1 MKLLVM
7 SSLIDRLLKRKPV
20 ADEKIRYIEQRFD
33 YDCGQTCLD
42 MLGYDGHKMFPGRAL
57 TREELRSIE
66 GVKEDYE
73 IVLSETTHFE
83 EPYIF
88 DVPGVRDP
96 SQYHFIL
103 VHGNRVYCPSL
114 GVFKIKKYLRNIWS
128 PRSAFQVPFA
138 EDMKHTEQVSL
149 NK

>member
-1 MKLLVM
+1 MRFLVM
-7 SSLIDRLLKRKPV
+7 LSLIDRLLKRKP
-20 ADEKIRYIEQRFD
+20 ATDEKIRYIEQWLD

-42 MLGYDGHKMFPGRAL
+42 MLGYDGHNMFPGRAL
-57 TREELRSIE
+57 EREELISIE

-88 DVPGVRDP
+88 SVRSVVDP

-103 VHGNRVYCPSL
+103 VHGNKVYCPSL

-138 EDMKHTEQVSL
+138 EDMKHTEQFSL